1 MSTVNYL
8 RIRYFGSKVP
18 SSHATQTANMV
29 NAQIAM
35 TDGDTVATISHN
47 FLSSTVYPARN
58 SLSDLALGFPLVDW
72 IITSAPTTSI
82 ANPLQV
88 FVGTNAV
95 SITKVAQVGSAF
107 TGLFTVQRPQTAT
120 R

>member
-8 RIRYFGSKVP
+8 YPVVGSVP
-18 SSHATQTANMV
+18 SSHATQTANLV
-29 NAQIAM
+29 NAQIVM

-47 FLSSTVYPARN
+47 FLSSAIYPPNAV
-58 SLSDLALGFPLVDW
+58 SDLASGFPLVDW
-72 IITSAPTTSI
+72 ILTSPPTTTL

-107 TGLFTVQRPQTAT
+107 TGIFTVSRPQTAT

>member
-8 RIRYFGSKVP
+8 YPVFGSVP

-47 FLSSTVYPARN
+47 FLSSTVYPPS

-107 TGLFTVQRPQTAT
+107 TGLFTVQRPQTAS

>member
-8 RIRYFGSKVP
+8 YPVLGSVP

-29 NAQIAM
+29 NAQVAI

-47 FLSSTVYPARN
+47 FLSSTVYPPS
-58 SLSDLALGFPLVDW
+58 SLSDLTIGFPLVSW
-72 IITSAPTTSI
+72 IFTTAPTTTL
-82 ANPLQV
+82 ANALQI

-95 SITKVAQVGSAF
+95 SITKVAQVGSGF
-107 TGLFTVQRPQTAT
+107 TGIFTVSRPQTSI